1 MTDFIYSDWI
11 HFCQAVTWGVILAAA
26 YDLIRIFRR
35 VVHHRKMWSTAL
47 EDILFWMAA
56 GVAVFALAFQT
67 SSGVIRG
74 FLLCGT
80 IAGAAMYKYT
90 FSELLVRA
98 FSKLLNFVVKVL
110 MFPLKKC
117 RESVKIIVKA
127 AGKWFR
133 KHFRGKDNGG
143 KKDTGKQKKHSDE
156 AEKTKAL

>member
-1 MTDFIYSDWI
+1 MTDFIYSDWV
-11 HFCQAVTWGVILAAA
+11 HLCQTVTWGVILAMA

-35 VVHHRKMWSTAL
+35 VKRHKKMWSVAL

-74 FLLCGT
+74 FLLGGAL
-80 IAGAAMYKYT
+80 AGAAMYKYT
-90 FSELLVRA
+90 FSELLVTYL
-98 FSKLLNFVVKVL
+98 SKWLNFILKIM

-117 RESVKIIVKA
+117 TESVKIIKRT
-127 AGKWFR
+127 AGKWLK

-143 KKDTGKQKKHSDE
+143 EKDTGKQKKHS
-156 AEKTKAL
+156 AKTKKAKTL